1 MVQSLL
7 LEQAA
12 ELLGV
17 SRRTVYYRIR
27 DGRLRTVRARCGSQR
42 VLLESIEELLREQAA
57 RARRRIGGDLAAER
71 VASGATML
79 RERDLSLNALAAPAG
94 GVSADGD
101 ES

>member
-42 VLLESIEELLREQAA
+42 VLIDSIEELLREQAE
-57 RARRRIGGDLAAER
+57 RARRRSAGVRIVAADVIE
-71 VASGATML
+71 ASSPAAAYGT
-79 RERDLSLNALAAPAG
+79 RDA
-94 GVSADGD
+94 
-101 ES
+101 E

>member
-42 VLLESIEELLREQAA
+42 VLIESIEALLREQAE
-57 RARRRIGGDLAAER
+57 RKRRRSAGEKTVAR
-71 VASGATML
+71 VT
-79 RERDLSLNALAAPAG
+79 EAG
-94 GVSADGD
+94 
-101 ES
+101 